1 VIDHPLRVIRLN
13 DVVKLTGLS
22 KSAIYAS
29 ITFPSPVRLSRR
41 AVGWRLSDV
50 TEWLEGLP
58 DVRATAKTVN

>member
-29 ITFPSPVRLSRR
+29 VNFPSPVRLSRR

-50 TEWLEGLP
+50 TEWLEALP
-58 DVRATAKTVN
+58 DARTAAGNIH